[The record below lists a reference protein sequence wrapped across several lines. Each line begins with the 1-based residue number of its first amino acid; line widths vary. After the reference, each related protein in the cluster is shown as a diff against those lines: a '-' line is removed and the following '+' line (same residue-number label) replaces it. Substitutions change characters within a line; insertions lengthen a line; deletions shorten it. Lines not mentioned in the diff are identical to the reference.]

1 MIKKILKWAGII
13 LLILII
19 ALVSVPFLF
28 KDKIKSMVTKA
39 INEQVDATVAF
50 EDVSLSLFK
59 NFPMAN
65 VSVDKLS
72 IINKAPFEGDTLVYM
87 GNIDLTMS
95 VKELFKGE
103 GEPMNLESLS
113 TKDGI
118 INILIN
124 KDGVGN
130 FDIALKSDKED
141 TPGDESES
149 KPFALNMQ
157 DYKIENLRF
166 KYYDEGS
173 KIKMVID
180 SLNHEGKGNFAASKL
195 DLDTKTSAKLSLD
208 MDNTNYMRDVVLKL
222 DAVLGIDL
230 ENSVYTFKENKAF
243 INQLP
248 LEFDGSVA
256 LKDEGQQIDLTFK
269 TPTSSFK
276 NFLGLVPEAYSGNLS
291 SVQTEGD
298 FTIDGKVKGLNGEN
312 SIPTF
317 NVAIASNNASFK
329 YPDLPKSVENIV
341 IDTKIINETG
351 VLNDTY
357 VNLDKLSFRIDQDI
371 FNAKATIRNIVNN
384 ALVNAD
390 LNGTIN
396 LANVGKAYPVQLD
409 TPLSGILKAN
419 LSTKFD
425 MQSVEKSEYEKMQNN
440 GSMSLSGFTYS
451 GEGLPNPIDI
461 TQASIQFNPSR
472 ITLSEFKAKTG
483 KSDISVSGTLDNFY
497 GFIFKDQ
504 TLKGNFDMN
513 SNQLLVADFMTPES
527 DTPAA
532 KTEGEAK
539 TEAKAAT
546 ASSSEAVKIPAF
558 LDCTIT
564 AKANTVVYDNLNLK
578 NVSGKMVIKDE
589 AVALQNISTDIFGG
603 KIGFN
608 GNVSTKTPTPT
619 FKMDLSLNA
628 VDISQSFTQLDM
640 LKSIAPIASVISGK
654 INSTI
659 NLSGNLDS
667 KEMTPVLNSLSGDLL
682 GQLLNTSVNK
692 ENSKM
697 LTALDSNLS
706 FIDIDKLNI
715 NNLKTYLSFEN
726 GKVNIKP
733 FNIKYQDIDVQIG
746 GQHGFDQSMN
756 YNIAFN
762 VPAKYLGSDVNKLIS
777 SLNGTDASK
786 ISIPVNAVV
795 SGTFNNP
802 KVSTDLSKA
811 VGNLTNQ
818 LVDQQKDKL
827 KQQGEDKVKDALNNL
842 LGGGKKEEEKA
853 DTSATSKENTTN
865 TQTQQTAEDKAK
877 EAGKDLINGLFKKK
891 DKKEE

>member
-130 FDIALKSDKED
+130 FDIALKPDKED
-141 TPGDESES
+141 TPGDDSES

-230 ENSVYTFKENKAF
+230 ENSIYTFKENKAF

-371 FNAKATIRNIVNN
+371 FNAKATIRNIVDN

-513 SNQLLVADFMTPES
+513 SNQLLVADFMAPES

-608 GNVSTKTPTPT
+608 GNVSTKAATPT

-715 NNLKTYLSFEN
+715 NNLKTY
-726 GKVNIKP
+726 
-733 FNIKYQDIDVQIG
+733 QIG
-746 GQHGFDQSMN
+746 RAH
-756 YNIAFN
+756 
-762 VPAKYLGSDVNKLIS
+762 V
-777 SLNGTDASK
+777 
-786 ISIPVNAVV
+786 
-795 SGTFNNP
+795 
-802 KVSTDLSKA
+802 
-811 VGNLTNQ
+811 
-818 LVDQQKDKL
+818 
-827 KQQGEDKVKDALNNL
+827 
-842 LGGGKKEEEKA
+842 
-853 DTSATSKENTTN
+853 
-865 TQTQQTAEDKAK
+865 
-877 EAGKDLINGLFKKK
+877 
-891 DKKEE
+891 